1 MSSGDAC
8 AALSDDIA
16 RAVHPDFRALDDHG
30 ADVKSTAD
38 AMLARL
44 DELGAMLGT
53 LRAEGREQREAL
65 EPVLEAF
72 AEGLA
77 RDFAYV
83 DSVEDTVAAIEAAVA
98 DTERQLASLE
108 QSSFRRA
115 RLADVEAARRGIENL
130 FKRVGGVTANLS
142 RTGGSIVGGFSD
154 ATRTAGNAVKHATEK
169 AQVSATGAVARAR
182 AKAAAVKAARAD
194 AAAEPTRRRTGTK
207 PETRRESPRVRGRG
221 ASWRRSRR
229 TSARCSGSGGKRGR
243 RRRRT
248 ASRGTSRRR
257 RDSS

>member
-1 MSSGDAC
+1 MATFAQSSPRPPAWPRQPDTRARMSSGDAC

-53 LRAEGREQREAL
+53 LRAEGREQRRAL

-98 DTERQLASLE
+98 DTERQLASPE

-115 RLADVEAARRGIENL
+115 RLADVEAAWRGIENL
-130 FKRVGGVTANLS
+130 FKRGGRDREPFAN
-142 RTGGSIVGGFSD
+142 G
-154 ATRTAGNAVKHATEK
+154 
-169 AQVSATGAVARAR
+169 
-182 AKAAAVKAARAD
+182 
-194 AAAEPTRRRTGTK
+194 
-207 PETRRESPRVRGRG
+207 RVHRGRVL
-221 ASWRRSRR
+221 RRH
-229 TSARCSGSGGKRGR
+229 ANGGKRRETRHREAQAPPRARWRGRAR
-243 RRRRT
+243 RRRR
-248 ASRGTSRRR
+248 
-257 RDSS
+257 